1 MPYRW
6 TAPLLALLLGAAI
19 HPRAAWAQRREPD
32 KPRPPL
38 ISLGQN
44 IPNPVAS
51 DARIPFTIGDAATC
65 ANAPR
70 TYRVSLRLYNLL
82 SQVVA
87 VPVVQAGPN
96 GPAGNLP
103 MENVTLACGSYVAY
117 WDGRYLSTGALAAPG
132 IYLYRLEVEGASR
145 VMKLIVAR

>member
-1 MPYRW
+1 MPCRW
-6 TAPLLALLLGAAI
+6 TAPLLALLLGAVI
-19 HPRAAWAQRREPD
+19 HPREVGAQRREPD
-32 KPRPPL
+32 KGKPPV

-44 IPNPVAS
+44 IPNPVVS
-51 DARIPFTIGDAATC
+51 DTRIPFTLGDAAC
-65 ANAPR
+65 QNAPR
-70 TYRVSLRLYNLL
+70 AYRVSLRLYNLL

-87 VPVVQAGPN
+87 VPVVQTGPN

-103 MENVTLACGSYVAY
+103 MENVTLSCGSYVAY

-132 IYLYRLEVEGASR
+132 IYLYRLEVEGATK